1 LEVEVDK
8 GSEHFDIPINEDE
21 SREVQLPHDQRKE
34 LAEFTLEI
42 IKKIRDRSSRRRD
55 FLRRKNERRNLLAEI
70 IDFLDEHDLITP
82 EGRQKEVADRLL
94 ELAERLYEL
103 GLL

>member
-1 LEVEVDK
+1 MISV
-8 GSEHFDIPINEDE
+8 
-21 SREVQLPHDQRKE
+21 RE

-55 FLRRKNERRNLLAEI
+55 FWRRKNERRNLLAEI
-70 IDFLDEHDLITP
+70 IDFLDENDLITP

-103 GLL
+103 GLM